1 MDNQMDTNTKHQALK
16 RMSKM
21 QVTIGKLIDL
31 SSDTKT
37 FLIELQQTYDNSSG
51 IEPDLARVI
60 ADFKRLTNELE
71 ILN

>member
-1 MDNQMDTNTKHQALK
+1 MDTNTKHQAIK
-16 RMSKM
+16 RMSNM

-37 FLIELQQTYDNSSG
+37 FLIELQQDYNNSG

-71 ILN
+71 VLN